1 MDPFAVEVGNGEVA
15 TVVPFEHGPADWGR
29 GLTPVVKPKLL
40 GGGTPPTALTC
51 ENADDSK
58 VFLHRKS
65 ATMTGYHDGSLR
77 WSAM

>member
-40 GGGTPPTALTC
+40 GGGTPPTALTW
-51 ENADDSK
+51 AFASSK
-58 VFLHRKS
+58 VMSSGYMADQRKLPS
-65 ATMTGYHDGSLR
+65 
-77 WSAM
+77 W